1 MKKTIYIYKSGT
13 LMRRDNSL
21 CLVEKNKNVH
31 YIPIEQID
39 SIFCFG
45 EITVNKRVYCLCN
58 KYNVSIQYYNYYGH
72 YIGRFVPNKFM
83 TGKDMIPQIK
93 AYTND
98 EKRLGIAKEITRA
111 ELANMIALMKYYG
124 RSMDEL
130 KGIITK
136 LTGYQKGIDN
146 CFTINGLLMLEAEA
160 KKCYYGGFDLIL
172 KDARYHFE
180 KRMVQKEGNEI
191 NTMMSYGYHLLYGNF
206 LSAIDQS
213 PLMSNISFIHSIA
226 KSSDSLQFD
235 LADILKPVIVDRMV
249 LRLARKDMIKEEYF
263 DQVKGRCY
271 LNKAGLT
278 FYVSEYENVL
288 SKTVEIADHSY
299 SYKNVIHREVHQ
311 LYDHITKQI
320 AYKPYIMGWQLCM

>member
-58 KYNVSIQYYNYYGH
+58 QYNVSIQYYNYYGQ
-72 YIGRFVPNKFM
+72 YIGRFVPKKYM

-98 EKRLGIAKEITRA
+98 ETRLAIAKEITKA
-111 ELANMIALMKYYG
+111 ELANMTALMKYYG
-124 RSMDEL
+124 RSVNEL
-130 KGIITK
+130 KEIITK
-136 LTGYQKGIDN
+136 LNGYQNSIDG
-146 CFTINGLLMLEAEA
+146 CFSINRLLMLEAGA

-191 NTMMSYGYHLLYGNF
+191 NTMMSYGYYLLYGNF

-213 PLMSNISFIHSIA
+213 PLMPNISFIHSIT

-249 LRLARKDMIKEEYF
+249 LRLARKDMIRDEYF
-263 DQVKGRCY
+263 DHVKGRCY
-271 LNKAGLT
+271 LNKDGLT
-278 FYVSEYENVL
+278 FYANAYENVL
-288 SKTVEIADHSY
+288 SKTVEIAHHCY
-299 SYKNVIHREVHQ
+299 SYKNVIFREVHQ
-311 LYDHITKQI
+311 LYDHMTKHS
-320 AYKPYIMGWQLCM
+320 AYQPYIMGW